1 MPWTGHQVRDAM
13 GGVLRSGGEQVCTGV
28 STDTR
33 TLQSGDL
40 FIALRGEHFDGHAFI
55 DTALERGSCGCVV
68 EAGIE
73 VTGSLDTRV
82 FVEVAD
88 TLTALGDLA
97 AAYLRGLDTTV
108 IGVTGSNGKTSTKD
122 MIATVLGA
130 YAPVASNYGNFNNRI
145 GLPLSAL
152 QVQSN
157 HRYAVFEMGMNEPG
171 EIAKLAAIAEP
182 KVALITSISAAH
194 LEGLGSVDA
203 IRETKAAL
211 YRALGPDDVAVVNGR
226 DPQVVRAAE
235 GIAAR
240 TIVVG
245 EIDADVTVEGIR
257 RIGVGAQEATIRHG
271 DRIMSLRIRG
281 IGQHNI
287 WNAALAVGVAVALD
301 LNPLPR
307 IEALTSHKGPKG
319 RLAWVPILDGPNI
332 LDDTYNANPESTRAA
347 IRTLVELCDAHTCI
361 AVLGDM
367 LELGESAD
375 QLHEEIGQFAS
386 DVGVDVL
393 LAMGKY
399 AQHTVRGFGPG
410 GEVVLDHEAA
420 VARVLSSV
428 GQGDWVLV
436 KGSRGMRME
445 QVVTAL
451 QSAYAHGGR

>member
-1 MPWTGHQVRDAM
+1 MAWTGHQVRDAM
-13 GGVLRSGGEQVCTGV
+13 GGVLRSGGEQLCTGV

-40 FIALRGEHFDGHAFI
+40 FIALRGAHFDGHAFI
-55 DTALERGSCGCVV
+55 DAALERGCCGCVV
-68 EAGIE
+68 EAGVAIE
-73 VTGSLDTRV
+73 KFLDERV
-82 FVEVAD
+82 LVEVVN

-97 AAYLRGLDTTV
+97 SAYLRKLDTTV

-130 YAPVASNYGNFNNRI
+130 YASVTSNYGNFNNRI

-152 QVQSN
+152 QVQAS

-171 EIAKLAAIAEP
+171 EIEQLADIAEP

-211 YRALGPDDVAVVNGR
+211 YRGLGPDDVAVVNGR
-226 DPQVVRAAE
+226 DPHVMRAAE

-240 TIVVG
+240 KIVVG
-245 EIDADVTVEGIR
+245 EDDADVRVEGIR
-257 RIGVGAQEATIRHG
+257 RIGVGALEATIRIG
-271 DRIMSLRIRG
+271 DRSMPLRIRG

-301 LNPLPR
+301 LDPLLG
-307 IEALTSHKGPKG
+307 IEALASHQGPKG
-319 RLAWVPILDGPNI
+319 RLEWAPILDGPNI
-332 LDDTYNANPESTRAA
+332 LDDTYNANPESSRAA
-347 IRTLVELCDAHTCI
+347 LRTLVELCDTQTSV

-367 LELGESAD
+367 LELGESAE
-375 QLHEEIGQFAS
+375 QLHEEIGQFAA

-399 AQHTVRGFGPG
+399 AQQTVQGFGPG
-410 GEVVLDHEAA
+410 GEVVSDHA
-420 VARVLSSV
+420 VAVNRVLDSV

-436 KGSRGMRME
+436 KGSRSMRME
-445 QVVTAL
+445 QVVSSL
-451 QSAYAHGGR
+451 QTSYAHGGR